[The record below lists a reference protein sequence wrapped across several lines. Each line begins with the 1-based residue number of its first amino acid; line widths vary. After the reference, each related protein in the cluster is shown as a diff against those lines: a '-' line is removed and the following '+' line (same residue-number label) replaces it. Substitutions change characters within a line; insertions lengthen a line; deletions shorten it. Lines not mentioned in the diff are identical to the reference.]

1 MITQTAQGAVTI
13 FSLDMA
19 LDADIAETLV
29 DRVTD
34 LPRGGRPQLVFDM
47 TSVPFIDSAGCEA
60 LLDIQDHVSAIGGAA
75 HIASLGPL
83 CKDILTAT
91 GVGKSFQLFDGI
103 NEAVASYAR

>member
-1 MITQTAQGAVTI
+1 MITQTTQGAVTI

-19 LDADIAETLV
+19 LDVDIAETLV

-47 TSVPFIDSAGCEA
+47 TSMPFIDSAGCEA
-60 LLDIQDHVSAIGGAA
+60 LLDIQDHVSGIGGAA
-75 HIASLGPL
+75 HLASLGPL

-91 GVGKSFQLFDGI
+91 SVENSFHLFDGV
-103 NEAVASYAR
+103 NEAIASFAR